1 MRSATVWRGRAW
13 PATPHGPA
21 ARGERGSATA
31 ELAVALP
38 AVVLLL
44 LAGLTSV
51 AAVTARLQC
60 VDAAREA
67 ALVSARG
74 GSGTE
79 AAARLAPDGA
89 EVTVTVDGDTVV
101 AVVRARVPVLSVR
114 LPAVRV
120 EATAVAAIEPGHP
133 GPSP

>member
-1 MRSATVWRGRAW
+1 MRRATAGRGRTG
-13 PATPHGPA
+13 PATPRGPA
-21 ARGERGSATA
+21 PGERGSATA

-51 AAVTARLQC
+51 GAVTARLQC

-67 ALVSARG
+67 ALVAARG

-79 AAARLAPDGA
+79 AAARLAPEGA

-101 AVVRARVPVLSVR
+101 AVVRARVPVLSAR

-120 EATAVAAIEPGHP
+120 EATAVAAVEPGHP